1 LGQLSVVTP
10 VRHADS
16 LLVIEHWDST
26 LRTPTGK
33 RSRNAETTGAGK
45 PTPAEA
51 TPSPHGG
58 MPRTSWI
65 RREEDP
71 NPLYACR
78 VGRTPLSL
86 QLWPVG
92 YRSRIVPAPAA
103 GPAGISLPQGSPTTR
118 RGTPMSSL
126 WTPGGEHPVEPSDF
140 PQDPPV
146 DMFAAQN
153 LSPEDREKVE
163 AMARE
168 MAAVQEQLASTPAA
182 VVVANHLMG
191 FYELAAIHL
200 SQQPPDLSEASVAID
215 ALAGVVDT
223 LPGRLGEAEATMRD
237 ALHQIR
243 LAYVAVEKAMREAV
257 ADDGDEAEAE
267 NETGDEAGD

>member
-1 LGQLSVVTP
+1 
-10 VRHADS
+10 
-16 LLVIEHWDST
+16 
-26 LRTPTGK
+26 
-33 RSRNAETTGAGK
+33 
-45 PTPAEA
+45 
-51 TPSPHGG
+51 
-58 MPRTSWI
+58 
-65 RREEDP
+65 
-71 NPLYACR
+71 
-78 VGRTPLSL
+78 
-86 QLWPVG
+86 
-92 YRSRIVPAPAA
+92 
-103 GPAGISLPQGSPTTR
+103 
-118 RGTPMSSL
+118 MSSL
-126 WTPGGEHPVEPSDF
+126 WTPGGEHPVDPSES

-146 DMFAAQN
+146 DPSLEDPSLED

-200 SQQPPDLSEASVAID
+200 SQQPPNLSEASVAID
-215 ALAGVVDT
+215 ALAGVGDT

-257 ADDGDEAEAE
+257 ADDGDEAE
-267 NETGDEAGD
+267 NETGD

>member
-1 LGQLSVVTP
+1 
-10 VRHADS
+10 
-16 LLVIEHWDST
+16 
-26 LRTPTGK
+26 
-33 RSRNAETTGAGK
+33 
-45 PTPAEA
+45 
-51 TPSPHGG
+51 
-58 MPRTSWI
+58 
-65 RREEDP
+65 
-71 NPLYACR
+71 
-78 VGRTPLSL
+78 
-86 QLWPVG
+86 
-92 YRSRIVPAPAA
+92 
-103 GPAGISLPQGSPTTR
+103 
-118 RGTPMSSL
+118 MSSL
-126 WTPGGEHPVEPSDF
+126 WTPGGEHPVEPSDS

-146 DMFAAQN
+146 EPSLED

-215 ALAGVVDT
+215 ALAGVGDT

-257 ADDGDEAEAE
+257 ADDGDEAE

>member
-1 LGQLSVVTP
+1 
-10 VRHADS
+10 
-16 LLVIEHWDST
+16 
-26 LRTPTGK
+26 
-33 RSRNAETTGAGK
+33 
-45 PTPAEA
+45 
-51 TPSPHGG
+51 
-58 MPRTSWI
+58 
-65 RREEDP
+65 
-71 NPLYACR
+71 
-78 VGRTPLSL
+78 
-86 QLWPVG
+86 
-92 YRSRIVPAPAA
+92 
-103 GPAGISLPQGSPTTR
+103 
-118 RGTPMSSL
+118 MSSL
-126 WTPGGEHPVEPSDF
+126 WTPGGEHPVEPSSS

-146 DMFAAQN
+146 DPSLEE

-182 VVVANHLMG
+182 V
-191 FYELAAIHL
+191 
-200 SQQPPDLSEASVAID
+200 ASVAID

-257 ADDGDEAEAE
+257 ADDGDETE